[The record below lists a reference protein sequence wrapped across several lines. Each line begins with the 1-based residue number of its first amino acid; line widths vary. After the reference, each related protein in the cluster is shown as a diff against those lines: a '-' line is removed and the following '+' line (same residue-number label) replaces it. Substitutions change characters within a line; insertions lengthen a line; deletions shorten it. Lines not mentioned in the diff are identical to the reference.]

1 MKKKILLSAL
11 ATSLL
16 LPATTNLVFPTQ
28 VTVAQENSIKTFEIL
43 SSEIT
48 EFSDNNNTLRIV
60 VKAYNAEGKPAG
72 GIVYGFNILEVI
84 KSQKEYK
91 VKADNGN
98 IIIVKIVDKLSTK
111 PTPETTPDSKPE
123 TTPDSKPEITPES
136 KPETKPETTPETKP
150 EIKPEVKLDA
160 NPAES
165 TNSGTSKNKLTGIIV
180 KKELPKTSAVK

>member
-123 TTPDSKPEITPES
+123 ITPES